1 MPLRGLGTLKL
12 VLRKRTAVA
21 GITFILFF
29 AVLGGLAPVLTPYTP
44 RDSALADDFARPE
57 WAADPRTPRNIE
69 KTFNSFT
76 ITDKSISGD
85 VKIELKDLPEGFE
98 LIIYGTGNAN
108 VTLES
113 RESINYV
120 YRPAG
125 SMLIRAEFSTSQVA
139 DRGLGW
145 YNVELYIVN
154 KDLLAR
160 RETISINAS
169 GKSYEI
175 PKGIYSV
182 YDEVY
187 SRVAVITPYIK
198 EPVNRSLS
206 IRLPNPLR
214 NAYQP
219 YVINLPSSVRDLF
232 QKVNV
237 VRELLLAQ
245 DTELKTVVRVSYACS
260 PTNLM
265 MSCRDGGLRVVF
277 KPVTVSIKGEAFG
290 VLGTNYLGNDV
301 WTQFI
306 YGARSAV
313 GLGVTVAATI
323 VLLGMLFGLIAGYRV
338 GTTVDHVLTFI
349 TDVIYFI
356 PTIPLVMVVGIV
368 FGRSLWNVYL
378 VLIVLAWPGT
388 ARTIRHWT
396 TTLKSNLYIEA
407 ARAIGAGEWRILLRH
422 IAPQLVPFLVYAIV
436 MGVPGVI
443 FYEAGI
449 QLLGFGDPEAP
460 TWGRMISEAYWG
472 GAFLQN
478 AWWWIL
484 PPIIGLILLASGFV
498 LLGIALDEIVNPR
511 LRR

>member
-1 MPLRGLGTLKL
+1 MPARGLETLKL
-12 VLRKRTAVA
+12 VLRKKTAIA
-21 GITFILFF
+21 GVTFILFF
-29 AVLGGLAPVLTPYTP
+29 AVLGGLAPVLSPYTP
-44 RDSALADDFARPE
+44 KDSALADDFARPE
-57 WAADPRTPRNIE
+57 WAADPKTPRNVE
-69 KTFNSFT
+69 KTFKSFL
-76 ITDKSISGD
+76 IVDKSVSGD
-85 VKIELKDLPEGFE
+85 VKVEFKELPEGFE

-125 SMLIRAEFSTSQVA
+125 SMLIRAEFSTSQVTG
-139 DRGLGW
+139 RGLGW

-154 KDLLAR
+154 KDLLTKG
-160 RETISINAS
+160 EVMSINVS
-169 GKSYEI
+169 GKSYRI

-187 SRVAVITPYIK
+187 SRVAVITQYVK
-198 EPVNRSLS
+198 EPVNRSLAV
-206 IRLPNPLR
+206 RLPNPLR
-214 NAYQP
+214 NTYQP
-219 YVINLPSSVRDLF
+219 YIINLPSPVRDAF
-232 QKVNV
+232 QKVNA
-237 VRELLLAQ
+237 VRELLLAE
-245 DTELKTVVRVSYACS
+245 DTELKTLVRISYMCS

-265 MSCRDGGLRVVF
+265 MSCSNGGLRVVF
-277 KPVTVSIKGEAFG
+277 KPVSVFIKGEAFG
-290 VLGTNYLGNDV
+290 ILGTNYLGNDI

-313 GLGVTVAATI
+313 SLGVAVASTI
-323 VLLGMLFGLIAGYRV
+323 VLLGMLFGLMAGYRV
-338 GTTVDHVLTFI
+338 GTAVDHVLTFV

-356 PTIPLVMVVGIV
+356 PTIPLTMVVGIA
-368 FGRSLWNVYL
+368 FGRSLWNIYL
-378 VLIVLAWPGT
+378 VLIALAWPGT

-396 TTLKSNLYIEA
+396 SVLKSNLYIEA
-407 ARAIGAGEWRILLRH
+407 AKAIGASEWRILLRH

-443 FYEAGI
+443 FFEAGI

-498 LLGIALDEIVNPR
+498 LLGIALDEVVNPR